1 MSVMG
6 NISPVD
12 PRLCCCAV
20 ERGDMVTPMDD
31 GTDLELISSITA
43 DVMTCLRRSQF
54 FERLDD
60 LLCPNAGGAGELCA
74 GDYTLAKRVLQAGA
88 FDSADWDDIFNVLR
102 TQGACCDCEILYNVA
117 ESSRLKA
124 QYWKS
129 QAQGVKAK
137 PQLGKAQ

>member
-1 MSVMG
+1 M
-6 NISPVD
+6 
-12 PRLCCCAV
+12 
-20 ERGDMVTPMDD
+20 
-31 GTDLELISSITA
+31 TA
-43 DVMTCLRRSQF
+43 QT
-54 FERLDD
+54 
-60 LLCPNAGGAGELCA
+60 GELCA
-74 GDYTLAKRVLQAGA
+74 GDYILAKRVLQAGA

-137 PQLGKAQ
+137 PHLGKAQ